1 MGTEDSAV
9 TPVAPLSVSVSGT
22 GIAQAVWSYTP
33 RTLTDIQSVVNAM
46 QSNNPSLLSEPSD
59 LPYVPVPYY
68 AGQVSA
74 TQVAAFFDNPV
85 VDYRMARP
93 AAAATAAAPYGLWS
107 TNFVTQVF
115 NNQETI
121 VSSYGAAGGG
131 GGSGSGRGGEVIMF
145 GDEVTASAVS
155 GTGGYNPGNAGGDGI
170 APVFYSPGGLNGTK
184 SLDLAAGPGGV
195 SASGPSGLAGQ
206 TGVYLA
212 TSVIVNSDSMS
223 QPTVLALD
231 PETGEWATQEEYRKR
246 LERRRQAQEIVAQL
260 RGAVIQFTLTGIV
273 CSTTV
278 TLAGTGVIVAV
289 GTGGGEPG
297 WQIGDADP
305 ERREYYELSELSER
319 VERLNNQLV
328 SLRERVAR
336 LEEDNWW
343 LKREL
348 EKVNER
354 TWWIIYIIITI
365 LLQLLDI
372 LSRHPVAH

>member
-1 MGTEDSAV
+1 MGAEYSAV
-9 TPVAPLSVSVSGT
+9 TPVALLSVSVTGT

-68 AGQVSA
+68 ARQVSA

-85 VDYRMARP
+85 VDYRMARLV
-93 AAAATAAAPYGLWS
+93 AAATAAAPYGLWS
-107 TNFVTQVF
+107 TNFVTQVS
-115 NNQETI
+115 NNQGTI
-121 VSSYGAAGGG
+121 VSSYRAAGGG
-131 GGSGSGRGGEVIMF
+131 GGSGSGGGGEVIMF
-145 GDEVTASAVS
+145 GDELTASAVS

-170 APVFYSPGGLNGTK
+170 TLVFYCPRGLNGTK
-184 SLDLAAGPGGV
+184 SLDPAAGPGGV

-206 TGVYLA
+206 AGAYFA
-212 TSVIVNSDSMS
+212 TSVTVNGNSMS
-223 QPTVLALD
+223 QPTVLVLD
-231 PETGEWATQEEYRKR
+231 PETDEWVTQEEYQKR
-246 LERRRQAQEIVAQL
+246 LERRRQAQEIAVQL
-260 RGAVIQFTLTGIV
+260 RGAVIQFVLTGIV
-273 CSTTV
+273 GGTTA

-289 GTGGGEPG
+289 GTGGGGPG
-297 WQIGDADP
+297 WQTSDAEP
-305 ERREYYELSELSER
+305 ERRDYY
-319 VERLNNQLV
+319 ERLNNQLV

-348 EKVNER
+348 RWLKRELKKVKRR
-354 TWWIIYIIITI
+354 TRWWIIRFIITI
-365 LLQLLDI
+365 LLELLNI

>member
-1 MGTEDSAV
+1 MGAEYSAV
-9 TPVAPLSVSVSGT
+9 TPVALLSVSVSGT

-33 RTLTDIQSVVNAM
+33 RTLTDIQGVVNAM

-68 AGQVSA
+68 ARQVSA

-85 VDYRMARP
+85 VNYRMARLV
-93 AAAATAAAPYGLWS
+93 AAATAAAPYGLWS
-107 TNFVTQVF
+107 TNFVAQVS
-115 NNQETI
+115 NN
-121 VSSYGAAGGG
+121 
-131 GGSGSGRGGEVIMF
+131 
-145 GDEVTASAVS
+145 
-155 GTGGYNPGNAGGDGI
+155 GYNPGNAGGDGI
-170 APVFYSPGGLNGTK
+170 TLVFYCPRDLNGTK
-184 SLDLAAGPGGV
+184 SLDPAAGPGGV

-206 TGVYLA
+206 AGAYFT
-212 TSVIVNSDSMS
+212 TSVTVNGNNMS

-231 PETGEWATQEEYRKR
+231 PETGEWATQEEYQKR
-246 LERRRQAQEIVAQL
+246 LERRRQEQEIAVQL

-273 CSTTV
+273 GGTTA

-289 GTGGGEPG
+289 GTGGGGPG
-297 WQIGDADP
+297 WQTSDADS
-305 ERREYYELSELSER
+305 ERRDYYKLSELSER

-348 EKVNER
+348 EKVKR
-354 TWWIIYIIITI
+354 RTTWWIIHIIITI
-365 LLQLLDI
+365 LLKLLNI
-372 LSRHPVAH
+372 FSRHPVAH